1 MAMLATVRIGAIH
14 SVVFGGKSY
23 YSVLEFEIHAEQKT
37 EIMFSKCCD
46 TVSLQVQTT
55 DRMKI
60 WGRQLSI
67 YTYSRPGY
75 TK

>member
-1 MAMLATVRIGAIH
+1 MSLAGDRVLIYMPLIPEAVMAMLATVRIGAIH

-23 YSVLEFEIHAEQKT
+23 HSVLEFEIHAEQ
-37 EIMFSKCCD
+37 IMFSKCCD

-60 WGRQLSI
+60 
-67 YTYSRPGY
+67 
-75 TK
+75 